1 MDTKAQYLISKDN
14 GKLQIPYNEYILL
27 MHRVDEAKRVMRVK
41 NEVLASLKQ
50 KLEELHAQDQ
60 LAVDMQPAEKAAA
73 ADAENRAEPVVE
85 HVAESAE
92 EPKVEDEPEKVS
104 IEFSYDGQNQAA
116 TNEETTSKPEA
127 VAGRQKSQY
136 EIPPIKKEI
145 VEHFNARDASGRL
158 FNVFKQ
164 YYTCLNETCGGTV
177 CVTMKDGVCSL
188 LNYDEWEEFAFVD
201 IYENDLRFAVDPRY
215 TNDLSAL
222 NFCEVSRLL
231 ASRRSLVSIQ
241 VGDLNKTMLGTL
253 VKAFNE
259 IGQPTS

>member
-1 MDTKAQYLISKDN
+1 
-14 GKLQIPYNEYILL
+14 
-27 MHRVDEAKRVMRVK
+27 
-41 NEVLASLKQ
+41 
-50 KLEELHAQDQ
+50 
-60 LAVDMQPAEKAAA
+60 
-73 ADAENRAEPVVE
+73 
-85 HVAESAE
+85 
-92 EPKVEDEPEKVS
+92 
-104 IEFSYDGQNQAA
+104 
-116 TNEETTSKPEA
+116 
-127 VAGRQKSQY
+127 
-136 EIPPIKKEI
+136 
-145 VEHFNARDASGRL
+145 
-158 FNVFKQ
+158 
-164 YYTCLNETCGGTV
+164 
-177 CVTMKDGVCSL
+177 VCSL